1 MNKFYEK
8 VLAKKDQEFFKKILL
23 GLKLDVLI
31 PAKIIIAEG
40 RKLLGEE
47 FTFLKSEEIE
57 GMRYKIYYF
66 FNQEQ
71 KIGMFYFYY

>member
-1 MNKFYEK
+1 MNSFYEK
-8 VLAKKDQEFFKKILL
+8 VLAEKDQKFFKEILL

-71 KIGMFYFYY
+71 KIGMFYFQY

>member
-1 MNKFYEK
+1 MNSFYEK
-8 VLAKKDQEFFKKILL
+8 VLAEKDQKFFKEILL

-57 GMRYKIYYF
+57 GIKYKIYYS
-66 FNQEQ
+66 FNQEK

>member
-23 GLKLDVLI
+23 GLKLDILI

>member
-1 MNKFYEK
+1 MNTFYEK
-8 VLAKKDQEFFKKILL
+8 VLAEKDQKFFKKILL
-23 GLKLDVLI
+23 GLNLDILI

-40 RKLLGEE
+40 RKRLGEE